1 LRDLL
6 DLKGA
11 SGRVY
16 RFMLLREGRPL
27 SPMGGNYAYVRDPE
41 GDCEVIFTDEA
52 QNLLTEAKKRWTDAV
67 QMHGEMHLYTRL
79 NISERIRLQEHADLM
94 EALNPP
100 MNGRDTRQKK
110 A

>member
-1 LRDLL
+1 
-6 DLKGA
+6 
-11 SGRVY
+11 
-16 RFMLLREGRPL
+16 
-27 SPMGGNYAYVRDPE
+27 
-41 GDCEVIFTDEA
+41 
-52 QNLLTEAKKRWTDAV
+52 V